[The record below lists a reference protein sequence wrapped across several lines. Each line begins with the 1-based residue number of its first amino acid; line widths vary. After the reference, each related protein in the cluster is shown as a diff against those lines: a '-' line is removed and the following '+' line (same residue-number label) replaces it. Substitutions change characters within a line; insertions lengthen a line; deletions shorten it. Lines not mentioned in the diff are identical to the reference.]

1 MKFAYLI
8 MAHNRFSVLKML
20 LEDLDDERNDIF
32 LHIDRKTGK
41 YEEEEIKKCI
51 KRANLVLIKRISVY
65 WGHYSQIKCVVNLI
79 KEAVSYGY
87 HDYYHFMVG
96 VEFPLK
102 SQEYIH
108 SFFEENRGY
117 EFIGYDVVNFSDR
130 MKYWNIWGKYA
141 RSQKKYQK
149 MLFKWN
155 SNILHIQEILGI
167 NRIKGKENY
176 YKKGYAQ
183 WSITHELANFIL
195 DEFKKIKGQYY
206 FTYCADEI
214 FFQTIVFHS
223 KYYDRVFDPNNE
235 YKSSM
240 RLTTWTDPR
249 NQLHFSDLDELINT
263 DKLFGRKFDGDDAE
277 NLIIQI
283 MKKRV

>member
-1 MKFAYLI
+1 MKIISWNINGYRSAEKLGYLT
-8 MAHNRFSVLKML
+8 SL
-20 LEDLDDERNDIF
+20 LQEKQPDIIC
-32 LHIDRKTGK
+32 LQ
-41 YEEEEIKKCI
+41 EIKM
-51 KRANLVLIKRISVY
+51 NEPFPN
-65 WGHYSQIKCVVNLI
+65 H
-79 KEAVSYGY
+79 YGY

-235 YKSSM
+235 YK
-240 RLTTWTDPR
+240 
-249 NQLHFSDLDELINT
+249 
-263 DKLFGRKFDGDDAE
+263 
-277 NLIIQI
+277 
-283 MKKRV
+283 